1 MDLSNVML
9 RDSHQFVHVHQQLL
23 NIVIGKSGV
32 LQGIFLGPVAAI
44 LRSLEGVVDVSIV
57 ALRSHGIID

>member
-1 MDLSNVML
+1 ML

-44 LRSLEGVVDVSIV
+44 LRSLEGVVDVSFVYLSAQRVI
-57 ALRSHGIID
+57 R